1 MTAPTAPE
9 SLAVQWPRRRRNNPW
24 VRRLL
29 VFAACA
35 LLLDAIYGDKGLA
48 RMTRARRDRQQ
59 AAATLDALRRE
70 NAAMREEAARL
81 QQDPTTIE
89 AVARQDLGLI
99 RRGEILI
106 VVKDRK

>member
-1 MTAPTAPE
+1 MTASAGAE
-9 SLAVQWPRRRRNNPW
+9 SLSERWPRRRRTNLW

-29 VFAACA
+29 VFATCA

-48 RMTRARRDRQQ
+48 GTTRARRDRQQ
-59 AAATLDALRRE
+59 AAATLGALRRE
-70 NAAMREEAARL
+70 NAAMQEEAARL
-81 QQDPTTIE
+81 QRDPAAIE

-106 VVKDRK
+106 VVKDRQ